1 MNAHMKREKPKFD
14 SDEDLA
20 QVVTGHGPCTYLLL
34 SLLGLILI
42 FPYAKGE
49 FLGRALPAIL
59 YSLVLIGGAYAI
71 SWNSRR
77 LIIGSGLAL
86 LGITLQ
92 WTALLTGIGVIYRLA
107 SVSYV
112 VILIL
117 TIGEVFRY
125 ILRKGPVTADR

>member
-1 MNAHMKREKPKFD
+1 MKREKPKFD

-42 FPYAKGE
+42 FTYAKGE

-92 WTALLTGIGVIYRLA
+92 WTALLTDIGVIYRLA
-107 SVSYV
+107 SNLLCCDSHPYDRRGVSIHPEERPGY
-112 VILIL
+112 
-117 TIGEVFRY
+117 GR
-125 ILRKGPVTADR
+125 